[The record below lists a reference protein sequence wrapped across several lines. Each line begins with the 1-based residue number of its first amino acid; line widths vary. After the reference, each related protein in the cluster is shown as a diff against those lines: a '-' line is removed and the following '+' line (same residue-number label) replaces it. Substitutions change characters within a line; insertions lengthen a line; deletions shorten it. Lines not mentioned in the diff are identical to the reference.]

1 MASIL
6 QGLNQVVEFPSSGP
20 AYADDSAAKNV
31 PGMLIRHG
39 GKVYRYVKFDSG
51 TGTVASVAG
60 GVVHWKTLTP
70 ASGVFTVTSDY
81 TDAIGGIN
89 TVAGVTERA
98 AITDLYW
105 TWIAVGGRVNAL
117 CAASTVAGDKC
128 IGSSTDNTFGRVAAG
143 TDNSD
148 IVWAVALET
157 VDPTLGDA
165 DVLLQNL
172 AW

>member
-1 MASIL
+1 MAQAL
-6 QGLNQVVEFPSSGP
+6 QGLNQVVEFPGTGP

-31 PGMLIRHG
+31 PGMLIRYG
-39 GKVYRYVKFDSG
+39 GKVYRYVKFDNG
-51 TGTVASVAG
+51 TGDVASVAG

-70 ASGVFTVTSDY
+70 ATGVFTVTSDC

-98 AITDLYW
+98 AITDTYW

-128 IGSSTDNTFGRVAAG
+128 IGSDTDNTFGRIAEGAAN
-143 TDNSD
+143 TD
-148 IVWAVALET
+148 IVYAVALET
-157 VDPTLGDA
+157 VDPTAGDA

-172 AW
+172 DW